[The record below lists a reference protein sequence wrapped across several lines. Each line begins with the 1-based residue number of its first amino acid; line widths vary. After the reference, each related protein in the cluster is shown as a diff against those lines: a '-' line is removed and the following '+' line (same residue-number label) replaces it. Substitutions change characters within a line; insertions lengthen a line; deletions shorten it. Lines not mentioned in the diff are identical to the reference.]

1 MLRHE
6 SRTQPTPFPQTGNMT
21 GFFFFFGIQTYWT
34 QICQSSA
41 LTSRPITDQAQL
53 SLGVSIGPQNSLAKT
68 FFSFSVALLWY
79 LLFDPTTW
87 HSQSVRYV
95 PLFYAPK
102 PPPVVEYTQMSIFLL
117 TTDKT
122 VQQQKRH
129 TRHFLCRPVKTHDLV
144 WPASRCPYTIGT
156 ILFISAWW
164 CWWAVLSNAIH

>member
-21 GFFFFFGIQTYWT
+21 GFFFFWDTDILNSNLPKFCFNIKTHNWPGTVKPWGIHR
-34 QICQSSA
+34 
-41 LTSRPITDQAQL
+41 TSE
-53 SLGVSIGPQNSLAKT
+53 LAKT
-68 FFSFSVALLWY
+68 SINCLFFFSVALLWY

-102 PPPVVEYTQMSIFLL
+102 PPPVVEYKQMSIFLL

-129 TRHFLCRPVKTHDLV
+129 TRHFCADQWRHMTWSGQRP
-144 WPASRCPYTIGT
+144 G
-156 ILFISAWW
+156 
-164 CWWAVLSNAIH
+164 VLTL